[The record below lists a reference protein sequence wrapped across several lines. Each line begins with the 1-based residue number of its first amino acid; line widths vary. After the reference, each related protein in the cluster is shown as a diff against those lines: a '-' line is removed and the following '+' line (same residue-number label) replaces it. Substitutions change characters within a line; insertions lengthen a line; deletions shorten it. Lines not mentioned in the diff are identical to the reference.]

1 MILGKSQSLRKGDEI
16 TGILFVLPAFILLLV
31 FVFIPMA
38 RAFYYSFTDYMLV
51 SGSKTFVGFKNY
63 VNLLQ
68 DSKFIASI
76 KHTFY
81 FAIIVI
87 PVQSAIALGLALLV
101 KPQYKYTGFFRTA
114 FFVPVVIS
122 TAVAGTVFK
131 LIYNRDFGLLN
142 VLLGAVGIPKISFLS
157 NADIAMNGVII
168 LGIWKAAGF
177 FMVVFLAGLNNVPHD
192 LYESASVDGASKVKQ
207 FFYITLPLLKRTTA
221 FVIIITT
228 IDAIKL
234 SGLVFVLTN
243 GGPNSS
249 TETIVYFIYKTAF
262 EQMKMG
268 YASAAAFILFFMILI
283 ISVFQMF
290 FLRSKVNH

>member
-177 FMVVFLAGLNNVPHD
+177 FMVVFFGGLNNVPHD

-290 FLRSKVNH
+290 FLRSKVNY

>member
-262 EQMKMG
+262 EQMEMG

>member
-1 MILGKSQSLRKGDEI
+1 
-16 TGILFVLPAFILLLV
+16 
-31 FVFIPMA
+31 
-38 RAFYYSFTDYMLV
+38 MLV

>member
-1 MILGKSQSLRKGDEI
+1 VILGKPQSLRKGDEI

-38 RAFYYSFTDYMLV
+38 KAFYYSFTDYMLV
-51 SGSKTFVGFKNY
+51 SGSKTFVGLKNY
-63 VNLLQ
+63 ADLLQ
-68 DSKFIASI
+68 DSKFLDSI

-87 PVQSAIALGLALLV
+87 PVQTAIALGLALLV

-142 VLLGAVGIPKISFLS
+142 VLLGAVGIPKISLLS
-157 NADIAMNGVII
+157 NADIAMNGVVI

-177 FMVVFLAGLNNVPHD
+177 FMIVFLAGLNNIPHD
-192 LYESASVDGASKVKQ
+192 LYESARVDGASKVKQ

-221 FVIIITT
+221 FIIIMTT

-262 EQMKMG
+262 EQMQMG

-283 ISVFQMF
+283 ISVIQMF
-290 FLRSKVNH
+290 FLRSKVNY

>member
-38 RAFYYSFTDYMLV
+38 RAFYYSFTDYMLL

>member
-16 TGILFVLPAFILLLV
+16 TGILFILPAFILLLV

-228 IDAIKL
+228 IDAFKL

>member
-1 MILGKSQSLRKGDEI
+1 MIAGKQYSLRRSDGI
-16 TGILFVLPAFILLLV
+16 TGFLFVLPAFILLLV

-38 RAFYYSFTDYMLV
+38 KAFYYSFNDYMLV
-51 SGSKTFVGFKNY
+51 SGSKTFVGLKNY
-63 VNLLQ
+63 ADLLQ
-68 DSKFIASI
+68 DTKFLNSI

-81 FAIIVI
+81 FAVIVI
-87 PVQSAIALGLALLV
+87 PVQTAIALGLALLV
-101 KPQYKYTGFFRTA
+101 KPQFKYTGFFRTA

-142 VLLGAVGIPKISFLS
+142 VLIGAVGIPKISLLS

-177 FMVVFLAGLNNVPHD
+177 FMIVYLAGLNNIPQD
-192 LYESASVDGASKVKQ
+192 LYESARVDGASKLQQ

-221 FVIIITT
+221 FIIIMTT

-234 SGLVFVLTN
+234 SGIVFVLTS

-262 EQMKMG
+262 DQMQMG

-283 ISVFQMF
+283 ISVIQML
-290 FLRSKVNH
+290 FLRSKVNY

>member
-1 MILGKSQSLRKGDEI
+1 MTLGKSYSLRKSDER
-16 TGILFVLPAFILLLV
+16 TGLLFILPALILLMV

-38 RAFYYSFTDYMLV
+38 RAFYYSFQDYMLV
-51 SGSKTFVGFKNY
+51 SGSKTFIGLENY
-63 VNLLQ
+63 TALLQ
-68 DSKFIASI
+68 DAKFLNSI

-81 FAIIVI
+81 FAVIVI
-87 PVQSAIALGLALLV
+87 PVQTAIALGLALLI

-131 LIYNRDFGLLN
+131 LIYNKDYGLLN
-142 VLLGAVGIPKISFLS
+142 ALLGAVGVSKISLLS
-157 NADIAMNGVII
+157 DPDIAMNGVII

-177 FMVVFLAGLNNVPHD
+177 FMIIYLAGLNNIPQD
-192 LYESASVDGASKVKQ
+192 LYESARVDGATKIKQ

-221 FVIIITT
+221 FIIIMTT

-234 SGLVFVLTN
+234 SGIVFVLTS

-249 TETIVYFIYKTAF
+249 TETIVYFIYQTAF
-262 EQMKMG
+262 EQMQMG

-283 ISVFQMF
+283 ISVVQMF
-290 FLRSKVNH
+290 FLRSKVNY

>member
-1 MILGKSQSLRKGDEI
+1 MGKSQSLRKGDEI

>member
-1 MILGKSQSLRKGDEI
+1 VILGKSQSLRKGDEI
-16 TGILFVLPAFILLLV
+16 TGILFILPAFILLLV

-228 IDAIKL
+228 IDAFKL

>member
-1 MILGKSQSLRKGDEI
+1 MILGKQQSLRKGDEI
-16 TGILFVLPAFILLLV
+16 AGIFFVLPAFILLLV

-38 RAFYYSFTDYMLV
+38 KAFYYSFNDYMLV
-51 SGSKTFVGFKNY
+51 SGNKTFVGLKNY
-63 VNLLQ
+63 SDLLQ

-81 FAIIVI
+81 FAVIVI
-87 PVQSAIALGLALLV
+87 PVQSAIALGLAMLV
-101 KPQYKYTGFFRTA
+101 KPQFKYTGFFRTA

-142 VLLGAVGIPKISFLS
+142 VLLGAVGIPNISFLS

-168 LGIWKAAGF
+168 LGIWKAVGF
-177 FMVVFLAGLNNVPHD
+177 YMIIFLAGLNNIPHD

-221 FVIIITT
+221 FVIIMTT

-249 TETIVYFIYKTAF
+249 TETIVFFIYKTAF
-262 EQMKMG
+262 EQMNMG

-283 ISVFQMF
+283 ISVFQML
-290 FLRSKVNH
+290 FLQSKVNH

>member
-1 MILGKSQSLRKGDEI
+1 
-16 TGILFVLPAFILLLV
+16 
-31 FVFIPMA
+31 MA
-38 RAFYYSFTDYMLV
+38 KAFYYSFNDYMLV
-51 SGSKTFVGFKNY
+51 SGSKTFVGLKNY
-63 VNLLQ
+63 ADLLQ
-68 DSKFIASI
+68 DTKFLNSI

-81 FAIIVI
+81 FAVIVI
-87 PVQSAIALGLALLV
+87 PVQTAIALGLALLV
-101 KPQYKYTGFFRTA
+101 KPQFKYTGFFRTA

-142 VLLGAVGIPKISFLS
+142 VLIGAVGIPKISLLS

-177 FMVVFLAGLNNVPHD
+177 FMIVYLAGLNNIPQD
-192 LYESASVDGASKVKQ
+192 LYESARVDGASKLQQ

-221 FVIIITT
+221 FIIIMTT

-234 SGLVFVLTN
+234 SGIVFVLTS

-262 EQMKMG
+262 DQMQMG

-283 ISVFQMF
+283 ISVIQML
-290 FLRSKVNH
+290 FLRSKVNY